1 MKNFYKGNRSGAD
14 RGPKEFG
21 KRDSG
26 GRSFGGGNRGFGGRD
41 GGGPTM
47 MHKATCSKCGK
58 ECQLPFRPNGNRAVF
73 CSACFEVEKNENPDR
88 AERKSF
94 DQTSAKALA
103 WQGKPAF
110 RTGRPSFED
119 KKVFEAV
126 CGNCG
131 DTCLVP
137 FRPFPGKPVFCKK
150 CFAKDDKVMNHIVK
164 APDNSSNKNIEQLK
178 SQIEMLNIKLDRILR
193 MLTPEV
199 ERINDEDE
207 GEMDTE
213 EVELSKMRDTIV
225 KPKASKKA
233 KKVKK

>member
-26 GRSFGGGNRGFGGRD
+26 GRGFGGGKRSFGNRD

-47 MHKATCSKCGK
+47 MHKAICSKCGK
-58 ECQLPFRPNGNRAVF
+58 ECQLPFRPSGNRAVF
-73 CSACFEVEKNENPDR
+73 CSACFEIEKNENPER
-88 AERKSF
+88 SERKSF
-94 DQTSAKALA
+94 D
-103 WQGKPAF
+103 KPAF
-110 RTGRPSFED
+110 RTGRSSFED

-131 DTCLVP
+131 DNCLVP

-150 CFAKDDKVMNHIVK
+150 CFAKDDKVVNHIVK
-164 APDNSSNKNIEQLK
+164 TDNPSNKNIEQLK

-193 MLTPEV
+193 MLTPEAEREMV
-199 ERINDEDE
+199 ENEDE
-207 GEMDTE
+207 GEMDAE
-213 EVELSKMRDTIV
+213 EVELVKMKTKV
-225 KPKASKKA
+225 LKKA
-233 KKVKK
+233 KKAKK